1 MEVGRGWGGGISF
14 SVCYYPRAG
23 WSSILLFLVL
33 LKEVRLRDHLFV
45 SGVIKGTRKG
55 GKTEIVSDVEIKVN
69 QSTKPLNVGA
79 INQNNKSII
88 LLRQAHLLIASSHS
102 TCRAVIAVRMV
113 LRYFSRFGVPCFF
126 YSEFFYSV
134 R

>member
-1 MEVGRGWGGGISF
+1 MTAGYQASDLRSFRIRSQYLSPLIINLVFRINGGWEGMGGGGISF

-88 LLRQAHLLIASSHS
+88 LLRQAHLL
-102 TCRAVIAVRMV
+102 
-113 LRYFSRFGVPCFF
+113 
-126 YSEFFYSV
+126 
-134 R
+134 

>member
-1 MEVGRGWGGGISF
+1 M
-14 SVCYYPRAG
+14 
-23 WSSILLFLVL
+23 FLVL

-88 LLRQAHLLIASSHS
+88 LLRQAHLL
-102 TCRAVIAVRMV
+102 
-113 LRYFSRFGVPCFF
+113 
-126 YSEFFYSV
+126 
-134 R
+134 